1 MRNLGMAFAYALIAY
16 QSVVKGNEKLEV
28 NTALLASELADQW
41 GVLAEAVQCVM
52 RRYNIADAYEQLKA
66 LTRGRKVTKTRL
78 HQFIKALELP
88 EQVKKELLALTPA
101 QYTGLAAPL
110 VRAFS

>member
-1 MRNLGMAFAYALIAY
+1 M
-16 QSVVKGNEKLEV
+16 VKGKWQL
-28 NTALLASELADQW
+28 TRRCLRLSW
-41 GVLAEAVQCVM
+41 RISGGLAEAVQCVM